1 VEIKEALSCGKIPQR
16 IFWNV
21 VQPAA
26 SSDSRIPV
34 FKSSMAVIYILEII
48 PMEHTDCVT
57 TPQNGPGPVTRIHT
71 RAQMSAGIVRINRMS
86 ARKNM
91 ATGLGTMF
99 VEARKLTGIARIAP
113 MIVPSTAIA
122 IVCKSKNGIPLSLIS
137 KIREILGCN
146 RPFIRPF
153 ATFNPESVNPVKC
166 RD

>member
-1 VEIKEALSCGKIPQR
+1 
-16 IFWNV
+16 
-21 VQPAA
+21 
-26 SSDSRIPV
+26 
-34 FKSSMAVIYILEII
+34 MAVIYILEII

-71 RAQMSAGIVRINRMS
+71 RAQISAGIVRINKIR
-86 ARKNM
+86 ARNNI
-91 ATGLGTMF
+91 AIGLGTIF
-99 VEARKLTGIARIAP
+99 VDARKLTGIARIAP

-137 KIREILGCN
+137 KIKATFGCS
-146 RPFIRPF
+146 RPFTRPL